1 MDKESQFIQSYSSS
15 AGEPRIR
22 FEWNGKHAEGFVD
35 CNMEFRNAIRE
46 AVLANVAAAPLELVR
61 DLFRAET
68 QCSREAWG
76 IVDGVGILAEA
87 LVRRGGPAYLDDYL
101 EGKFQSFD
109 ASLGSAFEYDLPL
122 ARAMLAEVRERLRS
136 SPDSPRAPLWRSGE
150 ELFAGWVADCEH
162 RASDHFSPRSN

>member
-1 MDKESQFIQSYSSS
+1 MNEELQFIQSYSSS
-15 AGEPRIR
+15 TGGPRIR
-22 FEWNGKHAEGFVD
+22 FEWNGKRAEGFAD
-35 CNMEFRNAIRE
+35 RNMEFRNAIRE

-68 QCSREAWG
+68 QCSQEAWG
-76 IVDGVGILAEA
+76 IVDGVGILAED
-87 LVRRGGPAYLDDYL
+87 LVRRGGTAYLDDYL

-150 ELFAGWVADCEH
+150 ELFAGWIADCEH
-162 RASDHFSPRSN
+162 RSSINASPTGN